1 MKAIFF
7 TLAISVLFTFTSC
20 EQTKQVLNTTS
31 NVQLNGLY
39 DILTVDGKD
48 YNHKNLTIQFNA
60 MNKNFSATTECNNM
74 FGDYNIDIY
83 AITFS
88 NIASTKKFC
97 DGKME
102 AEEEIAQTLSNVG
115 SFEVVDGK
123 LTLYALNDRSIIF
136 TALKASD
143 EN

>member
-7 TLAISVLFTFTSC
+7 TLALSVLFTFASC

-39 DILTVDGKD
+39 DILTVNGKD
-48 YNHKNLTIQFNA
+48 YNSKNLTIQFNA
-60 MNKNFSATTECNNM
+60 MNNNFSATTECNNM
-74 FGDYNIDIY
+74 FGDYKIDIY

-97 DGKME
+97 EGRMD
-102 AEEEIAQTLSNVG
+102 AEEEIAETLSNVG

-123 LTLYALNDRSIIF
+123 LTLYSLNDRSVIF
-136 TALKASD
+136 TALKAND
-143 EN
+143 DN